1 MVVVAY
7 IAERSKQIA
16 TQGRIIADAKVF
28 GIMHIRFNRTNNK

>member
-28 GIMHIRFNRTNNK
+28 GMHIRFNRTNNK